1 MPPYLGA
8 RGIKF
13 WIWPGSAR
21 AKKAGRWIL
30 AAEIVETS
38 RMFARCVADIEPEW
52 IEAAA
57 GDLLRRNWTE
67 PHWEKSR
74 GEVVAFERGTL
85 YGLTIYQQRRVSFA
99 PHDPK
104 LARELFIRQ
113 ALVEGE
119 GMAVRSSMHTMLGW
133 SGRFRI
139 SSTRLAAPT
148 CLWTTS

>member
-1 MPPYLGA
+1 
-8 RGIKF
+8 
-13 WIWPGSAR
+13 
-21 AKKAGRWIL
+21 
-30 AAEIVETS
+30 
-38 RMFARCVADIEPEW
+38 MFARCVADIEPEW

-119 GMAVRSSMHTMLGW
+119 WDGRAEFYAHNARLVREIQDLEHK
-133 SGRFRI
+133 
-139 SSTRLAAPT
+139 TRRPT